1 MQEVIIIPDV
11 NNEAQRF
18 YQNLI
23 DIGLGEETISHCVFL
38 RKESRN
44 RELLLTLQNSR
55 KTLLEQIHTDQKR
68 LDCLDYLVCRLSK
81 KGGVP

>member
-1 MQEVIIIPDV
+1 MPDA

-38 RKESRN
+38 KKEGRN

-55 KTLLEQIHTDQKR
+55 RTLLEQIHIDQKR
-68 LDCLDYLVCRLSK
+68 LDCLDYLVCRLNK

>member
-1 MQEVIIIPDV
+1 MPDA
-11 NNEAQRF
+11 NNEAQCF

-38 RKESRN
+38 KKEGRSQ
-44 RELLLTLQNSR
+44 ELLLTLQNSR
-55 KTLLEQIHTDQKR
+55 KTLLDQIHTDQKR

-81 KGGVP
+81 KGGKP